1 MIIVYSK
8 DLTNFK
14 EINHALSIQMEEH
27 YNNIGKAIITLPID
41 NYNISTVENGG
52 IIYDTIRDMSFVIRN
67 HKYDTSR
74 TTITINAY
82 TCNRMLNKRAIIQK
96 NTINNIENGVRA
108 VVKNNLRGLPNV
120 ELGELSGFD
129 DATETMLYG
138 GQVLDEIMPILET
151 AKIGNRMRWDAD
163 RRIHVFELYKGRDLT
178 EGIHA
183 VVFSDEYKTAKDL
196 VIASDDSVFKNVI
209 YVPGT
214 LKDGAETEIV
224 VEVGATTGDDRFEKW
239 LDRSFIQD
247 DEETESQFRERL
259 KQIGLEEIAKLVSR
273 RTFSVAI
280 DTKEYG
286 TTYKLGDIVS
296 CVSQRFGVELKSRI
310 TSVKYTLDI
319 AGEKINLILGEP
331 ILTVVDE
338 LKLSTRV
345 SNQSAQKVNNPVY
358 QGAYTVVPRTHYQTL
373 ETAGMLM
380 MQNTLIE
387 EIPLSVASNNSGGTT
402 ATIG

>member
-1 MIIVYSK
+1 MIIVYNK
-8 DLTNFK
+8 NLTNFK

-82 TCNRMLNKRAIIQK
+82 TCNRMLNQRAIIQK
-96 NTINNIENGVRA
+96 NTISNIENGVRA

-120 ELGELSGFD
+120 ELGELNGFD

-163 RRIHVFELYKGRDLT
+163 RRVHVFELYKGRDLT

-239 LDRSFIQD
+239 LDRSFSQD
-247 DEETESQFRERL
+247 DGETESQFRERL
-259 KQIGLEEIAKLVSR
+259 KQIGLEEVARLVSR
-273 RTFSVAI
+273 HTFAVSI

-286 TTYKLGDIVS
+286 TTYKLGDVVS

-319 AGEKINLILGEP
+319 SGEKINLILGEP

-338 LKLSTRV
+338 LKLSTSA
-345 SNQSAQKVNNPVY
+345 SNQSAQKANNPVY
-358 QGAYTVVPRTHYQTL
+358 QGVYTVVPRTHSQTL

-380 MQNTLIE
+380 TQNTVIE
-387 EIPLSVASNNSGGTT
+387 EIPLSVVPNNSGGTT